1 MPVQASDHERVK
13 VPSDLVPGR
22 ILLHHAGS
30 TVPAIAQDGSSS
42 ERGRDK
48 HPDELL
54 QSSCA
59 ALRSSVPVQASD
71 HARVKVL
78 SVLVPG
84 RRRMNHTGSTVPTIA
99 QDGPSSEKGRGKHPD
114 EEFQSSGAGRRST
127 VNPFPA
133 GVIWQMT
140 SPSVRDFN

>member
-1 MPVQASDHERVK
+1 MPALAPMTARPHHAASLGRQVTVRERK
-13 VPSDLVPGR
+13 VLSVLVPAR
-22 ILLHHAGS
+22 QLLNHAGS
-30 TVPAIAQDGSSS
+30 TVPAIAQDGPSS

-78 SVLVPG
+78 SDLVPG
-84 RRRMNHTGSTVPTIA
+84 RLSLS
-99 QDGPSSEKGRGKHPD
+99 D
-114 EEFQSSGAGRRST
+114 
-127 VNPFPA
+127 
-133 GVIWQMT
+133 
-140 SPSVRDFN
+140 